1 MSGGGIGKVFSKV
14 VKVFTKVAPI
24 VLAAAAVVFTAG
36 AGLAAAGVISSTSLL
51 GGGLG
56 AAMSATAG
64 SLGLAGTT
72 AGSVL
77 AGALTSAA
85 YGSAIGGVFSAV
97 SGGDVMKGMQMGALT
112 GAVTGGVTGGF
123 SGPLS
128 EGAGF
133 ATNAS
138 GEFGATQGA
147 IDFGSKIDPIGNF
160 AKDFGSKFADG
171 SAGPAAGSYGP
182 GSFEYNPSAMPST
195 TGATT
200 GAADMSAPVM
210 QPSATATASTP
221 ATTSTGQIANP
232 PVTST
237 GQITT
242 TPSTSGGGLLSQIG
256 DFANKN
262 PGVVGSVVG
271 GVMQGGGNYLAGVE
285 TAEAQKQATED
296 LVNGRIAADQAKADQ
311 IAANYSNVQ
320 GGGLLT
326 QADTA
331 YATAQNGTRP
341 TPTQKYDPRAYNG
354 QWVYDSKQGKIVF
367 VQNAATA

>member
-14 VKVFTKVAPI
+14 VKVFTQVAPI

-36 AGLAAAGVISSTSLL
+36 AGLAAMEVISSTSLL

-97 SGGDVMKGMQMGALT
+97 SGGNVMKGMQMGALT

-147 IDFGSKIDPIGNF
+147 IDFGAKIDPISNTLKDWGSATPAAPTPSMDGGSAVAPAGDPGNF
-160 AKDFGSKFADG
+160 ASQMQQ
-171 SAGPAAGSYGP
+171 SAGLPPTTPAA
-182 GSFEYNPSAMPST
+182 PSA
-195 TGATT
+195 A
-200 GAADMSAPVM
+200 
-210 QPSATATASTP
+210 ATASTP

-232 PVTST
+232 AVTGGTAAPVATS
-237 GQITT
+237 
-242 TPSTSGGGLLSQIG
+242 SSGGGLLSGVG
-256 DFANKN
+256 DFITKN
-262 PGVVGSVVG
+262 PSVAGSVVG
-271 GVMQGGGNYLAGVE
+271 GVMQGGGNYLAGAE
-285 TAEAQKQATED
+285 TAEAQKQATAD
-296 LVNGRIAADQAKADQ
+296 LVNGRMAADQAKTDQ

-331 YATAQNGTRP
+331 YAAAQNGTRP